1 MSEPKN
7 AIISWTENHVGELIE
22 TGKLD
27 LPAGYSASNAL
38 KSAWLL
44 IQDMKM
50 GKQHGYKPVLEV
62 CSRPSIMQALLDM
75 VFQALD
81 PVKKQCYFIPH
92 GKELTLR
99 RSYFGNLHLAQRDGG
114 VTEVRAHLIH
124 EGDVFEYHI
133 EQGRMVIDKHEQQLG
148 NIDRPFI
155 GGYAFVF
162 KGDRVVDAELMTL
175 AQIQKAWAQG
185 GDFNPAQVNF
195 PDQMALRT
203 VINRAIKRV
212 VSASGANYVEPDE
225 PIQEPVSQ
233 FEAAVMDVEAVEN
246 APVLEM
252 VEDDLPDAPEWGD
265 EE

>member
-7 AIISWTENHVGELIE
+7 AIINWTENHVGELIE
-22 TGKLD
+22 AGKLD

-38 KSAWLL
+38 KSAWLM
-44 IQDMKM
+44 IQDMKSSKKS
-50 GKQHGYKPVLEV
+50 GSRPILEV
-62 CSRPSIMQALLDM
+62 VTKPSVMQSLLDM

-81 PVKKQCYFIPH
+81 PVKKQCYFIQH
-92 GKELTLR
+92 ANELTLR

-148 NIDRPFI
+148 NIDRPFV
-155 GGYAFVF
+155 GGYAFVL

-175 AQIQKAWAQG
+175 AQIQKAWAQSR
-185 GDFNPAQVNF
+185 DFNPARANF

-212 VSASGANYVEPDE
+212 ANASGTNYVEPDE
-225 PIQEPVSQ
+225 PIVEPVSQ

-246 APVLEM
+246 APALEM
-252 VEDDLPDAPEWGD
+252 VEDDLPEAPEWGD